1 MNRQTDRQSCQN
13 DAAARNH
20 PPVPRHAPSARRPAR
35 SVVHQGATYPG
46 PVPAAAPSDE
56 GRPLTIGLL
65 LDDGLD
71 RPDGVQQYVLALAR
85 CLTARGHTVHLVAS
99 TTRRTDL
106 PNLHVLGRHL
116 GVRVNGNVVRTP
128 LPASAASVRRLLA
141 EVPFDVLHVQL
152 PHSPVLTGRVVR
164 RADRRVAVVGTFLI
178 LPESTR
184 VALATRALGLLER
197 RTLRRFHEVIALSEP
212 AGEFA
217 RRAFGVG
224 STAIGM
230 PLDLS
235 AFPAGAVR
243 PTGPDGA
250 SVVFLGR
257 LVERKGPR
265 ELVAALALM
274 ARMRLTDRPW
284 TLTLAGGGPLDDELR
299 RTVAAEGLTD
309 RVRMPGFV
317 AETQKAALLAGAGL
331 VVLPSTGGESFGIS
345 VVEALA
351 CAGGP
356 VLAGD
361 NAGYRATMAG
371 LEDQLVDATD
381 TPAFA
386 RALAR
391 WIDAH
396 DDERTAAVA
405 RQRAAV
411 HRFDADLVMDQV
423 EAVYRRAVRAAD
435 R

>member
-1 MNRQTDRQSCQN
+1 M
-13 DAAARNH
+13 
-20 PPVPRHAPSARRPAR
+20 
-35 SVVHQGATYPG
+35 
-46 PVPAAAPSDE
+46 PAASLPDE
-56 GRPLTIGLL
+56 GRRLTIGLL

-99 TTRRTDL
+99 TTHRTDL
-106 PNLHVLGRHL
+106 ENLHVLGRHL

-164 RADRRVAVVGTFLI
+164 RAQRRVAVVGTFLI

-217 RRAFGVG
+217 QRAFGVT

-235 AFPAGAVR
+235 AFPAGPVR
-243 PTGPDGA
+243 PTGADGT

-274 ARMRLTDRPW
+274 ERTRLTERPW
-284 TLTLAGGGPLDDELR
+284 TLTLAGGGPLADELR
-299 RTVAAEGLTD
+299 RTVAAAGLAD

-317 AETQKAALLAGAGL
+317 AEAEKPDLLAGAGL

-391 WIDAH
+391 WIDAR

>member
-1 MNRQTDRQSCQN
+1 M
-13 DAAARNH
+13 
-20 PPVPRHAPSARRPAR
+20 SASP
-35 SVVHQGATYPG
+35 
-46 PVPAAAPSDE
+46 PSDE
-56 GRPLTIGLL
+56 ARPLTIGLL

-85 CLTARGHTVHLVAS
+85 HLTARGHTVHLVAS

-106 PNLHVLGRHL
+106 ENLHVLGRHL

-128 LPASAASVRRLLA
+128 LPASAAAVRRLLA
-141 EVPFDVLHVQL
+141 QVPFDVLHVQL
-152 PHSPVLTGRVVR
+152 PHSPLLTGRVVR
-164 RADRRVAVVGTFLI
+164 RAAADVAVVGTFLI
-178 LPESTR
+178 LPDSPR
-184 VALATRALGLLER
+184 VALATRALGLAER

-217 RRAFGVG
+217 QRAFGVT

-235 AFPAGAVR
+235 AFPAGPVQ
-243 PTGPDGA
+243 PTAGRTTQI
-250 SVVFLGR
+250 VFLGR

-274 ARMRLTDRPW
+274 ERERMTSRPW
-284 TLTLAGGGPLDDELR
+284 TLTLAGGGPLVDELHR
-299 RTVAAEGLTD
+299 AVRTGGLTE

-317 AETQKAALLAGAGL
+317 AEEEKAQLLAGAGL

-361 NAGYRATMAG
+361 NAGYRTTMAG
-371 LEDQLVDATD
+371 VEEQLVDARD
-381 TPAFA
+381 VRALA

-391 WIDAH
+391 WVDA
-396 DDERTAAVA
+396 DDEERAAAVR

-423 EAVYRRAVRAAD
+423 ETVYRRAVRAAG

>member
-1 MNRQTDRQSCQN
+1 M
-13 DAAARNH
+13 
-20 PPVPRHAPSARRPAR
+20 SASP
-35 SVVHQGATYPG
+35 
-46 PVPAAAPSDE
+46 PSDE
-56 GRPLTIGLL
+56 VRPLTIGLL

-85 CLTARGHTVHLVAS
+85 HLTARGHTVHLVAS

-106 PNLHVLGRHL
+106 ENLHVLGRHL

-128 LPASAASVRRLLA
+128 LPAPAASVRRLLA
-141 EVPFDVLHVQL
+141 RVPFDVLHVQL
-152 PHSPVLTGRVVR
+152 PHSPLLTGRVVR
-164 RADRRVAVVGTFLI
+164 RAAADVAVVGTFLI
-178 LPESTR
+178 LPDSPR
-184 VALATRALGLLER
+184 VALATRALGLAER

-217 RRAFGVG
+217 RRAFGVT

-235 AFPAGAVR
+235 AFPAGPVQ
-243 PTGPDGA
+243 PTVGRTTQI
-250 SVVFLGR
+250 VFLGR

-274 ARMRLTDRPW
+274 ERERMTSRPW
-284 TLTLAGGGPLDDELR
+284 TLTLAGGGPLVDELHR
-299 RTVAAEGLTD
+299 AVRTGGLTE

-317 AETQKAALLAGAGL
+317 AEEEKAQLLAGAGL

-361 NAGYRATMAG
+361 NAGYRTTMAG
-371 LEDQLVDATD
+371 VEEQLVDARD
-381 TPAFA
+381 I

-391 WIDAH
+391 TLARWVDA
-396 DDERTAAVA
+396 DDEERAAAVR

-423 EAVYRRAVRAAD
+423 EAVYRRAVRAAG

>member
-1 MNRQTDRQSCQN
+1 M
-13 DAAARNH
+13 
-20 PPVPRHAPSARRPAR
+20 SASP
-35 SVVHQGATYPG
+35 
-46 PVPAAAPSDE
+46 PSDE
-56 GRPLTIGLL
+56 VRPLTIGLL

-85 CLTARGHTVHLVAS
+85 HLTARGHTVHLVAS

-106 PNLHVLGRHL
+106 ENLHVLGRHL

-141 EVPFDVLHVQL
+141 QVPFDVLHVQL
-152 PHSPVLTGRVVR
+152 PHSPLLTGRVVR
-164 RADRRVAVVGTFLI
+164 RAAADVAVVGTFLI
-178 LPESTR
+178 LPDSPR
-184 VALATRALGLLER
+184 VALATRALGLAER

-217 RRAFGVG
+217 QRAFGVT

-235 AFPAGAVR
+235 AFPAGPVQA
-243 PTGPDGA
+243 TAGGTTEI
-250 SVVFLGR
+250 VFLGR

-274 ARMRLTDRPW
+274 ERERMTSRPW
-284 TLTLAGGGPLDDELR
+284 TLTLAGGGPLVDELHR
-299 RTVAAEGLTD
+299 AVRTGGLTE

-317 AETQKAALLAGAGL
+317 AEEEKAQLLAGAGL

-361 NAGYRATMAG
+361 NAGYRTTMAG
-371 LEDQLVDATD
+371 VEEQLVDARD
-381 TPAFA
+381 I

-391 WIDAH
+391 TLARWVDAD
-396 DDERTAAVA
+396 DDERAAAVR

-423 EAVYRRAVRAAD
+423 EAVYRRAVRAAG